1 MAKTNGKKGVAEIQ
15 LGGILTVSSKKKL
28 TPGRAIYANSKGDLI
43 QSLPYGYASRNFGVF
58 YVVDKE
64 TNTIVDNRNLIGV
77 AVSKNK
83 IRMRL
88 Q

>member
-1 MAKTNGKKGVAEIQ
+1 MEVQ
-15 LGGILTVSSKKKL
+15 LGGILQLKSKTKL
-28 TPGRAIYANSKGDLI
+28 TPGRAIYTNSKGDVV
-43 QSLPYGYASRNFGVF
+43 QSWPYGYISRNFGVF

-64 TNTIVDNRNLIGV
+64 THAIIDGNNLIGV
-77 AVSKNK
+77 AVSKKK